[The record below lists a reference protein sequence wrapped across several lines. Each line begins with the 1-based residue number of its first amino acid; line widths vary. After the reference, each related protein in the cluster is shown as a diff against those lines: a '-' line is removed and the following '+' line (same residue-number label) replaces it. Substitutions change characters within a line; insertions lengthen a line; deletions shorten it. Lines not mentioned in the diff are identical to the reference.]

1 LLEEV
6 DIDGNKPV
14 KFFTYNRIVDSF
26 GVITD
31 QYDNN
36 AYVWG
41 LNQDGKLSIGDRIG
55 EVLQYPERVTGFTGK
70 TITKV
75 LIDGDEKSTTWL
87 TDSGDV
93 LTCGSAE
100 DYVSG
105 RTNGTDT
112 STAQL
117 IEYSDSEDIIDI
129 HFSYRSRWLVKDN
142 NSASSM
148 GIK

>member
-55 EVLQYPERVTGFTGK
+55 EVLQYPERVTGLLGK
-70 TITKV
+70 IITKFNLAGTRIYHMGN
-75 LIDGDEKSTTWL
+75 LIV
-87 TDSGDV
+87 GDV
-93 LTCGSAE
+93 LTCGCE
-100 DYVSG
+100 ILCLRG
-105 RTNGTDT
+105 QLGLWT
-112 STAQL
+112 S
-117 IEYSDSEDIIDI
+117 
-129 HFSYRSRWLVKDN
+129 
-142 NSASSM
+142 
-148 GIK
+148 